1 MELTETNDKL
11 KLHLTVRLEKL
22 EAGLARVVR
31 GNELGMVMDKVM
43 PIHITHSEFNAF
55 PDNQLA
61 SGIVYERAIFSLE
74 EMKVLMQKAIDFTGS
89 EMQPFTYLY
98 RCKPKI
104 YWDYVINE
112 TRAEMNPYE
121 KDSNGQAA
129 SPINTA
135 ISGKSH
141 CSESQFNFVYL
152 FRPFF
157 LRSFGPE
164 RTCAHSVAV
173 WRCALFSLLQMLPAS
188 TLLQPQLNLYFA
200 DFYCNTK
207 PHYVTVVVCRE
218 FSDIDRFCRRTCI
231 PLAPFDNPF
240 LLFQPNN
247 SPTVPLTFSAKRN
260 VWVEIYYTDNVP
272 LAWGQL
278 HHISTFGV
286 GTSKIGGLPHNKS
299 CRVCNLYPQGPIGG
313 ETVQPL
319 PENVE
324 PIPAEKAEQMVRE
337 AAAAELVDER
347 DKEEEDRER
356 REQGKDG
363 AGREGEELHQRRDT
377 TEDGQRQVPFDE
389 LQNRLQ
395 QIERAVSKDAAA
407 LVGAASA
414 AAQCAKGNGSDGSTA
429 PANFVEFVQQ
439 ISGFLSEMHQDFK
452 DLNSKI
458 DSMES
463 IIWLQRN
470 DEEEALGEPI
480 GGLELI
486 DEAYDDA
493 DVDALLRDDNDE
505 EAAQKEAENDD
516 VDKNRTEQRKA
527 NKNDVSISV
536 HETVDKLLG
545 RVKKLEE
552 DKQKTRT
559 DKEEKQTLR
568 RTRRRTSTTNATA
581 AAEGDGRKKR
591 CRRESH

>member
-1 MELTETNDKL
+1 METNDKL

-61 SGIVYERAIFSLE
+61 SGTVYERAIFSLE

-135 ISGKSH
+135 ISGLVPTQS
-141 CSESQFNFVYL
+141 
-152 FRPFF
+152 PFGDVRF
-157 LRSFGPE
+157 
-164 RTCAHSVAV
+164 
-173 WRCALFSLLQMLPAS
+173 MLPAS

-299 CRVCNLYPQGPIGG
+299 CRVCNLYPQGPSGG
-313 ETVQPL
+313 EAAQPL

-363 AGREGEELHQRRDT
+363 AGREGEEQYQRRDT

-414 AAQCAKGNGSDGSTA
+414 AAQCAKGNGGDGSTA

-439 ISGFLSEMHQDFK
+439 IGGFLSEMHQDFK

-505 EAAQKEAENDD
+505 EAAQKEAEND

-527 NKNDVSISV
+527 NNKNDVSISV

>member
-1 MELTETNDKL
+1 MSLCFFRYRIDLRIIDSK
-11 KLHLTVRLEKL
+11 
-22 EAGLARVVR
+22 
-31 GNELGMVMDKVM
+31 
-43 PIHITHSEFNAF
+43 
-55 PDNQLA
+55 DNQLA
-61 SGIVYERAIFSLE
+61 SGTVYERAIFSLE
-74 EMKVLMQKAIDFTGS
+74 EMKVLMQKAIDFTGT

-135 ISGKSH
+135 ISGKSIPLLIALNPI
-141 CSESQFNFVYL
+141 STIFGL
-152 FRPFF
+152 FFSARLDPKGLVPTQSPFGDVRF
-157 LRSFGPE
+157 
-164 RTCAHSVAV
+164 
-173 WRCALFSLLQMLPAS
+173 MLPAS
-188 TLLQPQLNLYFA
+188 MLLQPQLNLYFA

-218 FSDIDRFCRRTCI
+218 FSDVDRFCRRTCI

-299 CRVCNLYPQGPIGG
+299 CRVCNLYPQGPSGG
-313 ETVQPL
+313 ETAQPL

-347 DKEEEDRER
+347 DEEEEDRER

-363 AGREGEELHQRRDT
+363 AGREGEEQYQRRDTT

-395 QIERAVSKDAAA
+395 QIERVVAKDAAA
-407 LVGAASA
+407 LVGAASV
-414 AAQCAKGNGSDGSTA
+414 AAQCANGNGGDGSTG

-439 ISGFLSEMHQDFK
+439 IGGFLSEMHQDFK

-458 DSMES
+458 DTMES

-480 GGLELI
+480 GGLELV

-493 DVDALLRDDNDE
+493 DFDALLRDDNDE
-505 EAAQKEAENDD
+505 EVAQKEAEND
-516 VDKNRTEQRKA
+516 VDKDRTEQRKA
-527 NKNDVSISV
+527 NNKNDVSISV
-536 HETVDKLLG
+536 HETVDELLG

-552 DKQKTRT
+552 DKTKGSEEDKTKTRT

-568 RTRRRTSTTNATA
+568 RTRRRSSTAKATA
-581 AAEGDGRKKR
+581 VAEDDGRKKR